1 MFRNFPYIFGENRQY
16 IFLFDSIIIINMIR
30 KYIFGEPVET
40 GAVVESIAVSN
51 EHPRFGNIISIS
63 PFCWKYSM
71 QHDTRIFGLGE
82 SVRGMNKRGYL
93 YESWC
98 SDVPRQ
104 DEGTK
109 SMYGSHNFFI
119 VKESEGVKTF
129 GVFFDTGSRVT
140 FDFGYTDYSD
150 ICVSCKDTGVVLYVI
165 TADENR
171 GNESVLMNITRQF
184 RKIIGQSYIPPRW
197 GFGYQQ
203 SRWGYRT
210 EEDVRD
216 IVNKHKELNIRLR
229 QFVLILIIW
238 KIIRISLLI
247 KRNSRT

>member
-1 MFRNFPYIFGENRQY
+1 
-16 IFLFDSIIIINMIR
+16 MIR

-109 SMYGSHNFFI
+109 SRMKTMQTALVVAKQFERNELLNQYIKQYEHFI
-119 VKESEGVKTF
+119 KKYE
-129 GVFFDTGSRVT
+129 
-140 FDFGYTDYSD
+140 
-150 ICVSCKDTGVVLYVI
+150 
-165 TADENR
+165 
-171 GNESVLMNITRQF
+171 
-184 RKIIGQSYIPPRW
+184 QS
-197 GFGYQQ
+197 
-203 SRWGYRT
+203 
-210 EEDVRD
+210 
-216 IVNKHKELNIRLR
+216 
-229 QFVLILIIW
+229 
-238 KIIRISLLI
+238 
-247 KRNSRT
+247 